1 MSAPNWTTVLLA
13 VAAFGGGLL
22 AFRQQA
28 DIAQLRGEASALA
41 GVRSA
46 TTTPAIRAPASTAGG
61 LSEAEKLE
69 LLRLR
74 GEVTRLR
81 ARLKELSG
89 IRVEN
94 EKLRA
99 QLNSPPAGGAPAGLP
114 EGYLRRRDAQFAGYA
129 SPEATMQSM
138 LWAIEHQDTNAFFGG
153 FDPENS
159 RRMREAMT
167 GQSAEEFWKQV
178 RIVPGWRVVEK
189 QQLAPDGV
197 VLKVE
202 IMPGEAPQDMRLRL
216 INNEWKLAE

>member
-1 MSAPNWTTVLLA
+1 MNAPSWTTVLLA
-13 VAAFGGGLL
+13 VAALGGGLL

-28 DIAQLRGEASALA
+28 DLAQLRGEASALA
-41 GVRSA
+41 GARA
-46 TTTPAIRAPASTAGG
+46 TTATPVTRVTAPAEGG
-61 LSEAEKLE
+61 LNEAEKLE

-99 QLNSPPAGGAPAGLP
+99 QLNAARAGGTPAGLP
-114 EGYLRRRDAQFAGYA
+114 EGYTRRRDAQFAGYG
-129 SPEATMQSM
+129 SPEATLQSM
-138 LWAIEHQDTNAFFGG
+138 LWAIEHQDTNVLFAA

-167 GQSAEEFWKQV
+167 GDGADEFWKQARV
-178 RIVPGWRVVEK
+178 VPGWRVVEK
-189 QQLAPDGV
+189 QQLVPDGV
-197 VLKVE
+197 ILKVE

-216 INNEWKLAE
+216 FGNEWKLAE